1 MGWWSSITINDINK
15 QDRKRNLPLFFLQR
29 KQKGDKI
36 FRSLVI
42 AAACYTLLMIAL
54 VVFSVGNGSKDIFLK
69 EGFFGFLT
77 GTDWNSVEDRES
89 YGALPYIVGTLI
101 SSAFAMAIGVPVS
114 FGIAIFLSEM
124 APTKVSVP
132 LSFIVELLAA
142 VPSIIYGLWALFVF
156 RFWVRG
162 LIEEP
167 LHNMFGGSTPFFAQ
181 TPFGL
186 DVFTAGIVLAIMI
199 IPIVSSISREI
210 IKAVPNS
217 QREAAYS
224 LGATRWETTRIAVF
238 PYAKSGLLGAAIL
251 GLGRAIGETIL
262 VTMIIGNTIGA
273 AAIPVSL
280 FSQSQ
285 TLASLIANEFNEASS
300 DLQLSALIGLGV
312 VLLILTMGINV
323 GARLLVSR
331 MVKVSAG
338 ARE

>member
-1 MGWWSSITINDINK
+1 MII
-15 QDRKRNLPLFFLQR
+15 
-29 KQKGDKI
+29 
-36 FRSLVI
+36 LV
-42 AAACYTLLMIAL
+42 A
-54 VVFSVGNGSKDIFLK
+54 FSVGNGSKDVFLK
-69 EGFFGFLT
+69 EGFFSFLS
-77 GTDWNSVEDRES
+77 GTDWNSVEGRES
-89 YGALPYIVGTLI
+89 YGALPYIIGTLI
-101 SSAFAMAIGVPVS
+101 SSALAVAIGVPIS
-114 FGIAIFLSEM
+114 LGIAIFLSEM
-124 APTKVSVP
+124 APPKASVP
-132 LSFIVELLAA
+132 LSFIIELLAA

-156 RFWVRG
+156 RFWVRD
-162 LIEEP
+162 LVETP
-167 LHNMFGGSTPFFAQ
+167 LHNAFGGSIPFFAK

-199 IPIVSSISREI
+199 IPIVSSISREV

-224 LGATRWETTRIAVF
+224 LGATRWETVRIAIF

-262 VTMIIGNTIGA
+262 VTMIIGNTIGI
-273 AAIPVSL
+273 AAIPTSL

-285 TLASLIANEFNEASS
+285 TLSSLIANEFNEASS
-300 DLQLSALIGLGV
+300 NLQLSALIGLGA

-338 ARE
+338 GRE

>member
-1 MGWWSSITINDINK
+1 VT
-15 QDRKRNLPLFFLQR
+15 
-29 KQKGDKI
+29 
-36 FRSLVI
+36 
-42 AAACYTLLMIAL
+42 AAACYTLVIIIL
-54 VVFSVGNGSKDIFLK
+54 VAFSVGIGSKDVFLK
-69 EGFFGFLT
+69 EGFFSFLS
-77 GTDWNSVEDRES
+77 GTDWNSVEGRES
-89 YGALPYIVGTLI
+89 YGALPYIIGTLI
-101 SSAFAMAIGVPVS
+101 SSALAVAIGVPIS
-114 FGIAIFLSEM
+114 LGIAIFLSEM
-124 APTKVSVP
+124 APPKVSVP
-132 LSFIVELLAA
+132 LSFIIELLAA

-156 RFWVRG
+156 RFWVRD
-162 LIEEP
+162 LVETP
-167 LHNMFGGSTPFFAQ
+167 LHNAFGGSIPFFAK

-199 IPIVSSISREI
+199 IPIVSSISREV

-224 LGATRWETTRIAVF
+224 LGATRWETVRIAIF

-262 VTMIIGNTIGA
+262 VTMIIGNTIGI
-273 AAIPVSL
+273 AAIPTSL

-285 TLASLIANEFNEASS
+285 TLSSLIANEFNEASS
-300 DLQLSALIGLGV
+300 NLQLSALIGLGA

-338 ARE
+338 GRE